1 MHHRRRLTAGAAVA
15 VLTGAVAAAAATGVL
30 PHRDDLPP
38 EDRARVAAVTAP
50 ADDFSAAER
59 FEALPGG
66 AATVQKIVNRDI
78 FSHPSANLSF
88 EGRQNFAVGNGLFR
102 KDWVSAPSSTQASDG
117 LGPLFNARSCQG
129 CHLKDGRGHPPL
141 NAEDDAVSMLIRLSV
156 PPTSEAD
163 RQRLADRTVLALAEP
178 TYGTQLQDFAVP
190 GLAAEG
196 RIRLTYEDVPVELNG
211 GETVVLRKP
220 AFAITDPGFGPMHDD
235 VMTSARIAQPMIGLG
250 LLEAVGADDI
260 LAAAD
265 ADDADGD
272 GISGRPN
279 MVRDPET
286 GEVTLGRFGWKAIK
300 PTIRAQSAGAFSGDM
315 GLSSPPEP
323 DHFGDC
329 TDSQTDCR
337 ALPHGAQ
344 ARLGA
349 EEVPEDLL
357 DLVVFYSANLA
368 VPERRDIDDP
378 QVLAGKEQFYA
389 AGCSACHTPKFVTRR
404 DADREAHRFQLIW
417 PYSDML
423 LHDMGE
429 GLADGRPEGDADGRE
444 WRTQPLW
451 GIGLTQTVNEE
462 ATFLHDGRART
473 ILEAILWHGG
483 EAQAARDSV
492 VEMAPDQR
500 ADLIRFLE
508 SL

>member
-1 MHHRRRLTAGAAVA
+1 MVNRRRIGAGAAVV
-15 VLTGAVAAAAATGVL
+15 VLAGVVAATAAANAL
-30 PHRDDLPP
+30 QHRDDLTP
-38 EDRARVAAVTAP
+38 EDRDRVAAVTAP
-50 ADDFSAAER
+50 ADTFSAPEP
-59 FEALPGG
+59 FEAKPGG
-66 AATVQKIVNRDI
+66 GTTIDKIVNRDI

-88 EGRQNFAVGNGLFR
+88 EGRQTFAVGNGLFR
-102 KDWVSAPSSTQASDG
+102 KDWVSSPASTQASDG

-129 CHLKDGRGHPPL
+129 CHLKDGRGHPPA

-156 PPTSEAD
+156 PPTRDAERALLRD
-163 RQRLADRTVLALAEP
+163 RQVLALAEP

-190 GLAAEG
+190 GLAGEG
-196 RIRLTYEDVPVELNG
+196 RVVIDYEDVPVDLNG
-211 GETVVLRKP
+211 GETITLRKP
-220 AFAITDPGFGPMHDD
+220 TVSITDTGYGPMRADT
-235 VMTSARIAQPMIGLG
+235 MISPRIAQPMIGLG
-250 LLEAVGADDI
+250 LLEAVAASDI
-260 LAAAD
+260 LVKAD
-265 ADDADGD
+265 PDDDSGD

-279 MVRDPET
+279 MVRDPDT

-300 PTIRAQSAGAFSGDM
+300 SSIRAQSAGAFSGDM

-329 TDSQTDCR
+329 TQAQADCR

-344 ARLGA
+344 AQLGA
-349 EEVPEDLL
+349 EEVPGDLL

-368 VPERRDIDDP
+368 VPERRDVDDP
-378 QVLAGKEQFYA
+378 RVLAGKKLFYA
-389 AGCSACHTPKFVTRR
+389 AGCTACHTPKYVTRR
-404 DADREAHRFQLIW
+404 DAEREAHRFQLIW

-429 GLADGRPEGDADGRE
+429 GLADGRPEGDADGSE

-462 ATFLHDGRART
+462 AKFLHDGRART
-473 ILEAILWHGG
+473 LLEAILWHGG
-483 EAQAARDSV
+483 EAQAARDQV
-492 VEMAPDQR
+492 VEMSPDDR